1 MRGLDGISG
10 SQLGRDGAVRILCG
24 AFTTH
29 TTAKTWDEGELCMLR
44 KTLQV
49 RVIRLQIRVKRT
61 GQMGPTEVL
70 CLAMKYFKSLNLN
83 GFKWGEQLSTSPTK
97 THSPP
102 CVTCLAP
109 DARNPY
115 TRELIRSSPVSL
127 IHR

>member
-1 MRGLDGISG
+1 MRGLDGTSG

-29 TTAKTWDEGELCMLR
+29 TRAKIWDEGELCMLR

-49 RVIRLQIRVKRT
+49 RAIRLQIRVKRT

-83 GFKWGEQLSTSPTK
+83 GFKWGEQLSTAPT
-97 THSPP
+97 
-102 CVTCLAP
+102 
-109 DARNPY
+109 R
-115 TRELIRSSPVSL
+115 L
-127 IHR
+127 IHPPVLPVWPPTSVIPTLEN